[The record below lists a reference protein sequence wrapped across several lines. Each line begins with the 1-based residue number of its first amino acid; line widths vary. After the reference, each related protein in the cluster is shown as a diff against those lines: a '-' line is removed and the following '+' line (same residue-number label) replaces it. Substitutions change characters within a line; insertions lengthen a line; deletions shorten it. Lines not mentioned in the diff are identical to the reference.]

1 MIARAPSS
9 GLARPVLFP
18 PPMKLL
24 ESVERLQVGL
34 DYHFARHNL
43 LTANLAHVDTPGYK
57 PRDLSRRE
65 AFEGAL
71 STALRATDSRHIG
84 LPTQVDRGFRV
95 IEDKGAEAGLDGN
108 AVSVDR
114 EAAKIAANNVR
125 YETIATLVQ
134 SDLAG
139 LLWAANDGR

>member
-1 MIARAPSS
+1 
-9 GLARPVLFP
+9 
-18 PPMKLL
+18 MKLL

-43 LTANLAHVDTPGYK
+43 LTSNLAHVDTPGYK
-57 PRDLSRRE
+57 PRDLERRA

-71 STALRATDSRHIG
+71 SSAMQATDAHHFG
-84 LPTQVDRGFRV
+84 APTRVDHGFRV

>member
-1 MIARAPSS
+1 
-9 GLARPVLFP
+9 
-18 PPMKLL
+18 MKLL

-57 PRDLSRRE
+57 PRDLSRHA

-71 STALRATDSRHIG
+71 STALHATDSRHIG
-84 LPTQVDRGFRV
+84 APTQIDHGFRV

-134 SDLAG
+134 GDLSG